1 MWWKICK
8 ALSALVIVAA
18 AFLIFIRVWPWN
30 DGGNQRSNTQP
41 ETPAPVLT
49 EAIQSASAEPVEH
62 EADQERL
69 SVDSIALETPQAE
82 QNQPADLT
90 AYAGPMRYAQYAW
103 EEVYRNLSRYP
114 DAQKEVSKNGSRTKV
129 SNSEGERLYIDPG
142 RIAYT
147 FSSSAGQLFE
157 LTSYPTQT
165 ASRDRELIQ
174 EGKTALSAEIDGL
187 SREEAEQRMAAL
199 MDALFQSDRY
209 HTKAVNIYGYT
220 GAHLKRLHQLLY
232 EKRADWSYFYKE
244 LPSEA
249 EDGLYY
255 IEMQLYIDDIP
266 VCTENEALDIHYSVD
281 TQRYIQSTIARLIL
295 SNDRVI
301 YLDVSYEFDLSGLEE
316 INLLSEEQIQ
326 QRIEEDLAN
335 NLLIRSTD
343 GMQKR
348 LLYLY
353 IQNGI
358 GDQATYELRPAWCVQ
373 TSTKGDEAYQA
384 FYDAAS
390 GELLF

>member
-8 ALSALVIVAA
+8 GLSALVIVAA

-30 DGGNQRSNTQP
+30 AGGDRCANPQP
-41 ETPAPVLT
+41 ETPAPVLI
-49 EAIQSASAEPVEH
+49 EDMAASAEPAEH
-62 EADQERL
+62 EDDQERPN
-69 SVDSIALETPQAE
+69 SIAVQTPQAE
-82 QNQPADLT
+82 QNQPDELT
-90 AYAGPMRYAQYAW
+90 AYAGPIRYAQYAW
-103 EEVYRNLSRYP
+103 EEVYRHLSQHP
-114 DAQKEVSKNGSRTKV
+114 DAQREVSKNGSRTKV
-129 SNSEGERLYIDPG
+129 SNSEGERLYVDPG
-142 RIAYT
+142 RIAYA
-147 FSSSAGQLFE
+147 FRSSASQLFE

-187 SREEAEQRMAAL
+187 SREEAQQRMAAL
-199 MDALFQSDRY
+199 MDALLQSDRY
-209 HTKAVNIYGYT
+209 HAKAVNIYGYT

-232 EKRADWSYFYKE
+232 KKRADWSYFYKE

-266 VCTENEALDIHYSVD
+266 VCTENEALGIQYSVNSMY
-281 TQRYIQSTIARLIL
+281 YIQSTIARLVL

-301 YLDVSYEFDLSGLEE
+301 YLDVGYEFDLSGLEK
-316 INLLSEEQIQ
+316 INLLSEAQIQ
-326 QRIEEDLAN
+326 QMIEEDLKN
-335 NLLIRSTD
+335 NVLIRATD

-348 LLYLY
+348 LLYMYL
-353 IQNGI
+353 QSGS
-358 GDQATYELRPAWCVQ
+358 GDQATYELRPAWCVR
-373 TSTKGDEAYQA
+373 TSTKEEEDDQA